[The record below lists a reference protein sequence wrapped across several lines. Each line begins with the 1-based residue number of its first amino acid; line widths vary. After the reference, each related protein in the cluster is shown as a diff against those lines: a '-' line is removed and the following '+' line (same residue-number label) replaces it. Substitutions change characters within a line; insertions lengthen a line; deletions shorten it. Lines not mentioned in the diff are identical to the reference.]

1 MVNGKVEILDKDG
14 LICIAI
20 TDKEKVGRV
29 EEYVTLSLFSFKR
42 KAIINTLFNVNQK
55 KGKNTMKKKLV
66 AMLLCVTMTVALALA
81 GCGSKSADSEKDDKA
96 DLPKFR
102 IGAIPDQDT
111 AELQKGNDAVAAYL
125 SDYLGF
131 DVEFVPTVDYASLVE
146 GFQRGDIQLAWFG
159 GLTYVQTRNIVSDCT
174 PLIQR
179 PVDQSFQSVFIKNTE
194 LAGNVNSISDLK
206 GKTFTFGSESSTSG
220 HLMPRYFMEQEGL
233 NVNRDIKGG
242 PNYSGSHDTT
252 IQLVQSGS
260 FETGAL
266 NITVWNKAIKEG
278 TVDTSKVEVFYTTPE
293 YYDYVWTANVD
304 EYLDDIYGAGTKDKI
319 EEAFMKMNED
329 YSSDENAK
337 TALDFYQT
345 DKWINAAEPSAYDN
359 LESVA
364 KKLNLLEV
372 TN

>member
-1 MVNGKVEILDKDG
+1 M
-14 LICIAI
+14 
-20 TDKEKVGRV
+20 
-29 EEYVTLSLFSFKR
+29 TLSLFSFKR

-131 DVEFVPTVDYASLVE
+131 DVEFVPTVDYASLVA

-319 EEAFMKMNED
+319 AEAFMKMNED

>member
-1 MVNGKVEILDKDG
+1 
-14 LICIAI
+14 
-20 TDKEKVGRV
+20 
-29 EEYVTLSLFSFKR
+29 
-42 KAIINTLFNVNQK
+42 
-55 KGKNTMKKKLV
+55 MKKKLV

-242 PNYSGSHDTT
+242 PNYSG
-252 IQLVQSGS
+252 
-260 FETGAL
+260 
-266 NITVWNKAIKEG
+266 
-278 TVDTSKVEVFYTTPE
+278 
-293 YYDYVWTANVD
+293 
-304 EYLDDIYGAGTKDKI
+304 
-319 EEAFMKMNED
+319 
-329 YSSDENAK
+329 
-337 TALDFYQT
+337 
-345 DKWINAAEPSAYDN
+345 
-359 LESVA
+359 
-364 KKLNLLEV
+364 
-372 TN
+372 

>member
-1 MVNGKVEILDKDG
+1 M
-14 LICIAI
+14 
-20 TDKEKVGRV
+20 
-29 EEYVTLSLFSFKR
+29 TLSLFSFKR

-206 GKTFTFGSESSTSG
+206 GKTCTFGSESSTSG
-220 HLMPRYFMEQEGL
+220 HLIQRYFMEQEGL
-233 NVNRDIKGG
+233 NVNR
-242 PNYSGSHDTT
+242 
-252 IQLVQSGS
+252 
-260 FETGAL
+260 
-266 NITVWNKAIKEG
+266 
-278 TVDTSKVEVFYTTPE
+278 
-293 YYDYVWTANVD
+293 
-304 EYLDDIYGAGTKDKI
+304 
-319 EEAFMKMNED
+319 
-329 YSSDENAK
+329 
-337 TALDFYQT
+337 
-345 DKWINAAEPSAYDN
+345 
-359 LESVA
+359 
-364 KKLNLLEV
+364 
-372 TN
+372 

>member
-1 MVNGKVEILDKDG
+1 MQCLENGNLVTHTSQIACTGQTGRACTNDG
-14 LICIAI
+14 
-20 TDKEKVGRV
+20 
-29 EEYVTLSLFSFKR
+29 
-42 KAIINTLFNVNQK
+42 N
-55 KGKNTMKKKLV
+55 LV
-66 AMLLCVTMTVALALA
+66 AVGFRLYCLLGAVFARVVGNEALQTADGYGLALDAADTVALALA

-242 PNYSGSHDTT
+242 PNYSG
-252 IQLVQSGS
+252 
-260 FETGAL
+260 
-266 NITVWNKAIKEG
+266 
-278 TVDTSKVEVFYTTPE
+278 
-293 YYDYVWTANVD
+293 
-304 EYLDDIYGAGTKDKI
+304 
-319 EEAFMKMNED
+319 
-329 YSSDENAK
+329 
-337 TALDFYQT
+337 
-345 DKWINAAEPSAYDN
+345 
-359 LESVA
+359 
-364 KKLNLLEV
+364 
-372 TN
+372 